1 MRGKVWP
8 EPFFVGP
15 QTDFGGGLVS
25 DCDKL
30 WLWQKECVGLGM
42 ILWGNASD
50 YELVWKDM
58 DFERRDLMF
67 SLSIID

>member
-30 WLWQKECVGLGM
+30 WLWQKECVGLRM

-50 YELVWKDM
+50 YEARL
-58 DFERRDLMF
+58 ERYGFRTKGFDVQF
-67 SLSIID
+67 